1 MVSRLAIVA
10 TGRKKEGRH
19 KNLTNY
25 QDHWTKGRHK
35 CRFVCAVGQLRSEG
49 NSFRGPRE
57 GCPHLGLSQ
66 VHSSSKA
73 GKKTQS
79 TVARRIYFSCK
90 MRLSA
95 LRLVLERKRA
105 LCSFGCLR
113 TFTKWMFAGN
123 LLRRMVRLLELSCF
137 YLDEAGI
144 RAICQERGIKQTE

>member
-1 MVSRLAIVA
+1 MQSCLCGGAAKVGGKQLQRP
-10 TGRKKEGRH
+10 
-19 KNLTNY
+19 
-25 QDHWTKGRHK
+25 KGRLSTLGAK
-35 CRFVCAVGQLRSEG
+35 SGSFQFQSRKEDPKYGGQED
-49 NSFRGPRE
+49 
-57 GCPHLGLSQ
+57 LG
-66 VHSSSKA
+66 
-73 GKKTQS
+73 
-79 TVARRIYFSCK
+79 SCK